1 MTQNHKGPPRERLR
15 QLVRQGAG
23 AVPLPLGGSLQP
35 LAIQTMFP
43 GLVLL
48 LLAGIAG
55 ATNVTA
61 PGGPVIFAGSVPVF
75 YQGLNGS
82 KCYRIPSIIKTSRG
96 TLLAFSENRVTD
108 CGDNGPHHALVLRRS
123 TDNGQTW
130 GPMSTVVE
138 GTTPCPGCPAAIS
151 NPNPVE
157 VTLPS
162 GKKAV
167 LMSYD
172 TMNNPSTKRHGLDML
187 IWSHDDGLTW
197 TDKALLSFP
206 PEKNLGGLIGPS
218 VGIQASDGSI
228 YFSVID
234 TAGSGHFLF
243 FSKDYGKTWRA
254 STPVPGL
261 GECSIAFLVSP
272 SDGRI
277 IMNCRIG
284 AGNRAQV
291 IWSKDAVPG
300 AITHPAELNV
310 DPGCQGSIINQG
322 GTLYTS
328 NANSTH
334 SRSHMAIK
342 ISKDQVSERC
352 GCPHE

>member
-1 MTQNHKGPPRERLR
+1 
-15 QLVRQGAG
+15 
-23 AVPLPLGGSLQP
+23 
-35 LAIQTMFP
+35 
-43 GLVLL
+43 
-48 LLAGIAG
+48 
-55 ATNVTA
+55 
-61 PGGPVIFAGSVPVF
+61 
-75 YQGLNGS
+75 
-82 KCYRIPSIIKTSRG
+82 
-96 TLLAFSENRVTD
+96 
-108 CGDNGPHHALVLRRS
+108 
-123 TDNGQTW
+123 
-130 GPMSTVVE
+130 
-138 GTTPCPGCPAAIS
+138 
-151 NPNPVE
+151 
-157 VTLPS
+157 
-162 GKKAV
+162 
-167 LMSYD
+167 
-172 TMNNPSTKRHGLDML
+172 ML